1 MEQLIVLLGAGNLV
15 ENAVHNDDK
24 CGGGIKIKVH
34 PFLFFVLSRISHKT
48 TSWEEMKEMK
58 SEIIILDIKQ
68 LTYFGI
74 FVEFQGSFE
83 YENKNTCNQY
93 SAYPTKSDIE

>member
-1 MEQLIVLLGAGNLV
+1 
-15 ENAVHNDDK
+15 
-24 CGGGIKIKVH
+24 
-34 PFLFFVLSRISHKT
+34 
-48 TSWEEMKEMK
+48 MK

-83 YENKNTCNQY
+83 YENKNTCNQC
-93 SAYPTKSDIE
+93 SVYPTKPDIE

>member
-15 ENAVHNDDK
+15 ESAVHNDEK
-24 CGGGIKIKVH
+24 CGGGMKIKVH
-34 PFLFFVLSRISHKT
+34 PFLFFVLSRLSHKT
-48 TSWEEMKEMK
+48 TSWEEMKERK

-74 FVEFQGSFE
+74 LVEFQGSFE

-93 SAYPTKSDIE
+93 SVYPTKSDIE